1 METERPTKPAMTVAI
16 GSDHAGYL
24 LKEEVKA
31 CLKELG
37 YACEDFGTHS
47 PKPVDYPDFAH
58 AVADAVARGQ
68 YPRGILICGTGLGM
82 AMAANKVAG
91 IRAATCHDV
100 FSAKQSRL
108 HNDANVLTMGGRV
121 IGVGPARE
129 VVQAWLAT
137 PFEGGR
143 HARRVEKIG
152 QIEGAYR
159 GSPRGGGGARGQARR
174 RGKAG

>member
-1 METERPTKPAMTVAI
+1 MTVAI
-16 GSDHAGYL
+16 GADHAGYH

-47 PKPVDYPDFAH
+47 ANPVDYPDFAH

-82 AMAANKVAG
+82 AMTANKVTG

-108 HNDANVLTMGGRV
+108 HNDANILTMGGRV
-121 IGVGPARE
+121 IGVGAAQE

-143 HARRVEKIG
+143 HARRLEKIS
-152 QIEGAYR
+152 QIEGAR
-159 GSPRGGGGARGQARR
+159 LGSPGGGKGGGGRARR
-174 RGKAG
+174 QGKGS